1 MTTTTSDKPR
11 RLPLK
16 ITITPGDPFDRTFT
30 LAGDQ
35 DPVRLLS
42 NILERYYAI
51 LHRSTP
57 KFSDTELCAIFEA
70 LGEHWDPTPAN
81 IHNLAREVGDAITA
95 DLLDTKWRIDA
106 THFRNRLDRTGF
118 HERAALAELASCY
131 WTLATEDQPPQATIA
146 TIKQLFRPDPSQ
158 RPTSVRPRRIPVH
171 HFADTTAPPDD
182 PDNSDTDNAN
192 DTGAADTTGQ
202 RDDADVT
209 TPAQLPAHL
218 DIDDAGDSPT
228 SGDTNA
234 TDDNGDTNQHQATDT
249 QTPLPDTP

>member
-70 LGEHWDPTPAN
+70 LGERWEPN
-81 IHNLAREVGDAITA
+81 ARQHPQPRTRSRRRPHRRPPGHQVATG
-95 DLLDTKWRIDA
+95 RR

-171 HFADTTAPPDD
+171 HFADNTAPPD
-182 PDNSDTDNAN
+182 NSDNP
-192 DTGAADTTGQ
+192 TTPTPTTP
-202 RDDADVT
+202 T
-209 TPAQLPAHL
+209 TPAP
-218 DIDDAGDSPT
+218 PT
-228 SGDTNA
+228 PPVNA
-234 TDDNGDTNQHQATDT
+234 T
-249 QTPLPDTP
+249 TPT

>member
-1 MTTTTSDKPR
+1 MITAKAATPAKR
-11 RLPLK
+11 RRPLK
-16 ITITPGDPFDRTFT
+16 ITITPGDPFDRAFT
-30 LAGDQ
+30 LAGDR
-35 DPVRLLS
+35 DLS
-42 NILERYYAI
+42 EVMAGILERYYAI

-70 LGEHWDPTPAN
+70 LGERWNPTPAN

-95 DLLDTKWRIDA
+95 DLLDTKWQLDA
-106 THFRNRLDRTGF
+106 GHFRNRLDRTGF

-171 HFADTTAPPDD
+171 HFADTT
-182 PDNSDTDNAN
+182 
-192 DTGAADTTGQ
+192 GQ

-234 TDDNGDTNQHQATDT
+234 TDDNGDANQA
-249 QTPLPDTP
+249 PLADTP